1 VKLYNMPNLTVQDLE
16 KLQAQHPDY
25 QMELVDGE
33 IIFMSPSG
41 LESDEVA
48 AEIVSQLRNWVRPRK
63 LGRVT
68 ASSGGFRLPNDS
80 GDVRAPDAAFI
91 LADRLPRTTENYA
104 ELVPDLMFEVK
115 SKSDNVVKLR
125 QKIQQFIE
133 LGTKVGVLVDPRTHT
148 MEVYRLNCAPM
159 VLKDGDILRVP
170 ELLPGWEL
178 PVIEV
183 WSPEF
188 D

>member
-1 VKLYNMPNLTVQDLE
+1 MPSLTVKDLE

-33 IIFMSPSG
+33 ILVMSPSG

-48 AEIVSQLRNWVRPRK
+48 AEIVAQLRNWVRPRR
-63 LGRVT
+63 LGRVI

-91 LADRLPRTTENYA
+91 LAQKLPRTTENYA

-115 SKSDNVVKLR
+115 SKSDSMAKLR
-125 QKIQQFIE
+125 AKIHQFLE
-133 LGTKVGVLVDPRTHT
+133 LGTKVGILVDPRTRT
-148 MEVYRLNCAPM
+148 MEVYRLDCDKI
-159 VLKDGDILRVP
+159 VLKDGDILQVS

>member
-1 VKLYNMPNLTVQDLE
+1 MPSLTVKDLE

-25 QMELVDGE
+25 RMELVDGE
-33 IIFMSPSG
+33 IILMSPSG

-48 AEIVSQLRNWVRPRK
+48 AAIVAQLHNWVRPRR

-68 ASSGGFRLPNDS
+68 ASGGGFRLPNDS
-80 GDVRAPDAAFI
+80 RDVRALDAAFI
-91 LADRLPRTTENYA
+91 LANRLPRTTENYA

-115 SKSDNVVKLR
+115 SKSDSLAKLR
-125 QKIQQFIE
+125 SKIQQFIE
-133 LGTKVGVLVDPRTHT
+133 LGTKVGVLVDPRTRT
-148 MEVYRLNCAPM
+148 MEVYRLDRDKI
-159 VLKDGDILRVP
+159 VLNDGDVLQVP

-178 PVIEV
+178 PVVEV